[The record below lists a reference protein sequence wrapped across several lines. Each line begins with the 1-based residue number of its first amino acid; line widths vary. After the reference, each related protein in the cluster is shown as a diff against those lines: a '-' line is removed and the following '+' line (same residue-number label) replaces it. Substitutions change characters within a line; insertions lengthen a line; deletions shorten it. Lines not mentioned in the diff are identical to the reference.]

1 MFFGFIFSHST
12 KQQRVI
18 LTESESPE
26 FANDIIPGYENDYLF
41 LDDDDEQIE
50 EDVSDD
56 EGDNYFQVDEDFDD
70 YLMNNNGYD
79 GYPTFNNYESSGNN
93 TDIINNNNNIV
104 DETISDA
111 NSNSELEV
119 VLINQRKYH
128 LQPFHLHLQIR
139 MI

>member
-1 MFFGFIFSHST
+1 M
-12 KQQRVI
+12 
-18 LTESESPE
+18 
-26 FANDIIPGYENDYLF
+26 
-41 LDDDDEQIE
+41 
-50 EDVSDD
+50 SDD

-128 LQPFHLHLQIR
+128 LQPFLLHLR
-139 MI
+139 FG